1 MKKYTIERSGRNG
14 PNGSYLVWLL
24 VELEIFDRDGFC
36 QREKVIADFGNTK
49 REENYQN
56 AKMVK
61 QFFENRAFWE

>member
-1 MKKYTIERSGRNG
+1 MKKYRIEKSERVDSNR
-14 PNGSYLVWLL
+14 SYLVWLL
-24 VELEIFDRDGFC
+24 VESETSDKDEFY